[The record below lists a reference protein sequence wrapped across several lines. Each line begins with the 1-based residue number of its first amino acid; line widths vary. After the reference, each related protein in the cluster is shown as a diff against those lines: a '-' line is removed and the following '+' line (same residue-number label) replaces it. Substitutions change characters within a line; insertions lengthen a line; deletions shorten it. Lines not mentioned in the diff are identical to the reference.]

1 MTTFKAATSSPVL
14 RVLAVMAMAVLAAKE
29 SPAQVSI
36 GVRPPPGQAAAAQ
49 PPAQSASKEVQAA
62 ALQQPIQAAEK
73 AAPKAESPRVGQQ
86 HSPSQPQVQV
96 TAAPTAASAPSL
108 RPAPSV
114 SDGAPMV
121 GLRIADLARVQAAE
135 LQADAAKRL
144 AAVTTPKTAAAGA
157 SSPAAAGGAGEAS
170 PAKAPTF
177 LRAAEPK
184 SEPPRA
190 QLLGIQGPLGS
201 EVAEVR
207 EPSGRIGTFRPGAR
221 IGDWEVRSVSA
232 VVVTVQRTVPSG
244 KSKRPAGK
252 RVGKPSEPAT
262 EVRKLSVGSTF

>member
-1 MTTFKAATSSPVL
+1 MTTLKAATSSPVL
-14 RVLAVMAMAVLAAKE
+14 RVIAVMAMAVLAAKE

-49 PPAQSASKEVQAA
+49 SPAQTASKEVQAA
-62 ALQQPIQAAEK
+62 AQQQPNQGAQQAT
-73 AAPKAESPRVGQQ
+73 PKAEGPRAGQL
-86 HSPSQPQVQV
+86 QPQPLVQV
-96 TAAPTAASAPSL
+96 AAAPAAASASVPSL

-114 SDGAPMV
+114 TDGAPMV

-144 AAVTTPKTAAAGA
+144 AAVTTPKTAIAGA
-157 SSPAAAGGAGEAS
+157 SSPASAGGAGEVS
-170 PAKAPTF
+170 PAKSPAF
-177 LRAAEPK
+177 MRAAEPK
-184 SEPPRA
+184 PEPPRA

-221 IGDWEVRSVSA
+221 IGDWEVRSVTA
-232 VVVTVQRTVPSG
+232 AFVTVQRTVPSG
-244 KSKRPAGK
+244 KSKRTATK
-252 RVGKPSEPAT
+252 RVGKSNEPAA
-262 EVRKLSVGSTF
+262 EVRQLSVGSTF